1 MRSTLANLRAELDQ
15 ARQDITAATTVQQ
28 YDRARARVAYLR
40 DLIQKIEHKYTA
52 TA

>member
-1 MRSTLANLRAELDQ
+1 MKSTLANLRAELEK
-15 ARQDITAATTVQQ
+15 ARHDIAAATNLEQ

-40 DLIQKIEHKYTA
+40 ALIQKLEHKYT

>member
-1 MRSTLANLRAELDQ
+1 MKSTLTNLRTELDQ
-15 ARQDITAATTVQQ
+15 ARQDIADATTVQQ

-40 DLIQKIEHKYTA
+40 GLIQKLEHKYTA

>member
-1 MRSTLANLRAELDQ
+1 MKSTLANLRTELDQ
-15 ARQDITAATTVQQ
+15 ARQDIADATTVQQ

-40 DLIQKIEHKYTA
+40 ALIQKLEHKHTA

>member
-1 MRSTLANLRAELDQ
+1 MKSTLANLRAELDQ
-15 ARQDITAATTVQQ
+15 ARQDIADAVTVEQ

-40 DLIQKIEHKYTA
+40 DLIQKVEHKHTA

>member
-1 MRSTLANLRAELDQ
+1 MKSTLATLRAELDQ
-15 ARQDITAATTVQQ
+15 ARMDIADAVTVEQ

-40 DLIQKIEHKYTA
+40 GLIQKLEHKYTV

>member
-1 MRSTLANLRAELDQ
+1 MKSTLATLRAELDQ
-15 ARQDITAATTVQQ
+15 ARQDIAAAVTVQQ

-40 DLIQKIEHKYTA
+40 GLIQRIETRHTA